1 MKEAKKTVRILV
13 IKPSSLGDI
22 IQMLQVIE
30 GGYYAAQNQGIRWE
44 IHWVVRD
51 CFADFLR
58 LSPIVSKL
66 LLFKRSSGL
75 YAFCRLIQ
83 EIRSEFYDW
92 VVDGQ
97 GLLRSGLM
105 TGFARA
111 NYKIGRRDARE
122 GSRFFYQQTYVPKKP
137 RPHALERLQA
147 LLTPFGVNSGPARP
161 LSLRLPSWPF
171 NFDERSILL
180 FPNSR
185 GPKKEWPFFREL
197 TTLLLKK
204 TPYTCVWVGQKTIG
218 EGLNHPRFVNLIGK
232 TSLSDLPLLIQ
243 SARCVV
249 ANDSAPIHLAAA
261 LKRPLVGIYGPTD
274 GIIYGPYPTKEHCV
288 LQAPGGKLTQLT
300 PQMAENAVMQQL
312 Q

>member
-1 MKEAKKTVRILV
+1 MKQAEKTVRILV

-22 IQMLQVIE
+22 IQMLQVME
-30 GGYYAAQNQGIRWE
+30 GGFYAALNKGICWK

-58 LSPIVSKL
+58 LSPVISKL
-66 LLFKRSSGL
+66 LLFERSSGL
-75 YAFCRLIQ
+75 CAFCRLIQ

-111 NYKIGRRDARE
+111 NHKIGRRDARE
-122 GSRFFYQQTYVPKKP
+122 GSRFFYQQTYAPKKP
-137 RPHALERLQA
+137 HPHALERLQA
-147 LLTPFGVNSGPARP
+147 LLTPLGVNSSPARP
-161 LSLRLPSWPF
+161 LSLSLPPWHF
-171 NFDERSILL
+171 NFDEGAILL

-185 GPKKEWPFFREL
+185 GAKKEWPFFREL
-197 TTLLLKK
+197 TALLLKK
-204 TPYTCVWVGQKTIG
+204 TPYTCVWVGQKPIG
-218 EGLNHPRFVNLIGK
+218 EGLNHPRFVNLIGE

-274 GIIYGPYPTKEHCV
+274 GVMYGPYPTREHCV
-288 LQAPGGKLTQLT
+288 LQAPGENLMQLT
-300 PQMAENAVMQQL
+300 PQVVENAVMQQL